1 MEEKTGRKASQIST
15 YTDRSQRSFT
25 ASEYDRL
32 SLTGVNNNSV
42 MYTSQN
48 IANSAGQKNGPVR
61 NGDYIYEFLDTIISD
76 QKIIAITRVSTG
88 QRVYRQVPRIQYEE
102 LVGMEAVKKSS
113 VVQSLVGNEK

>member
-1 MEEKTGRKASQIST
+1 
-15 YTDRSQRSFT
+15 
-25 ASEYDRL
+25 
-32 SLTGVNNNSV
+32 

-88 QRVYRQVPRIQYEE
+88 
-102 LVGMEAVKKSS
+102 
-113 VVQSLVGNEK
+113 